1 MVFNVTETMVKD
13 LFTQGFLEH
22 RKLVCNCARC
32 QDDILAMALNH
43 LPARYVSSDKGEVFV
58 KAQSFNPQLQSDVLR
73 ELELAAEKVGQR
85 PRHS

>member
-1 MVFNVTETMVKD
+1 MVFNVTETMVKE

-22 RKLVCNCARC
+22 RKLVCNCDRC

-43 LPARYVSSDKGEVFV
+43 LPARYVASDKGQVFV
-58 KAQSFNPQLQSDVLR
+58 KAQSFNPQLQSDLLR
-73 ELELAAEKVGQR
+73 ELELAAEQVGKC